1 MPKIFASIFGLEVG
15 DDLEAIK
22 NDKDFFVKKL
32 IQATK
37 PKVSSQFYSIG
48 LMNIGNRNSLYIL
61 DRNQGV

>member
-61 DRNQGV
+61 DRNQGI